1 MTARS
6 PHRPAGFTLIELMI
20 SILVSAMVVAAAVAL
35 LIGQQRLFQSS
46 SADRALQDSAR
57 VALGELN
64 DSLRMAGYGV
74 DPGLAFDFG
83 QLSNIVAPQAP
94 MAGGATVRTLGYR
107 CQANPVTCRDRID
120 GSDEIVFY
128 SRDPY
133 FGHRVASVGG
143 TTTINI
149 SGPLN
154 TPLYQGQ
161 VLQLM
166 CTTGSMPWAYVTV
179 GGYVAPS
186 AGPGNVGVALAPG
199 GAAALDFPNQNPS
212 MVDPCFGDGTALVA
226 KVDRY
231 RYYVETR
238 SPVGNVVPAQTAGS
252 RPFLM
257 LEQGLT
263 DQNGAALFT
272 AVAADVED
280 VQFSYLF
287 PLSAVTQ
294 VGETVGAVI
303 AAGAAGIDL
312 GALGPGY
319 GVDLADA
326 SRTTHH
332 PANIRAVR
340 VFVVV
345 RPPTADITV
354 PDAVVPAAANRPAVP
369 GLPGYRRLVVSTTV
383 VLPNL
388 DARAPAFPTYSSN
401 GGLDNLNFNG
411 G

>member
-1 MTARS
+1 MIAPS
-6 PHRPAGFTLIELMI
+6 PRRPAGFTLIELMI
-20 SILVSAMVVAAAVAL
+20 SVLVSALVVAAAVAL

-64 DSLRMAGYGV
+64 NSIRMAGYGV

-94 MAGGATVRTLGYR
+94 LVGGATVRTLGYR
-107 CQANPVTCRDRID
+107 CPADVACRDRAN

-133 FGHRVASVGG
+133 FGHRVTGVGSA
-143 TTTINI
+143 TAISI

-154 TPLYQGQ
+154 VPLYLGQ

-166 CTTGSMPWAYVTV
+166 CTSGTMQWAYVTV

-186 AGPGNVGVALAPG
+186 AGPGNVAVAIAPG
-199 GAAALDFPNQNPS
+199 GAGALDFPNQNTS
-212 MVDPCFGDGTALVA
+212 MADPCFGDGTALVA
-226 KVDRY
+226 KLDRY

-238 SPVGNVVPAQTAGS
+238 NPAGNVVPAQTAGS

-272 AVAADVED
+272 PVAADVED

-312 GALGPGY
+312 GAQGPGY
-319 GVDLADA
+319 STDLADA

-345 RPPTADITV
+345 RPPTADLKVADAIV
-354 PDAVVPAAANRPAVP
+354 PTAANRPAMP

-388 DARAPAFPTYSSN
+388 DARAPFFPTYSSN
-401 GGLDNLNFNG
+401 GGADNLNLG
-411 G
+411 GG

>member
-1 MTARS
+1 MTAHSAR
-6 PHRPAGFTLIELMI
+6 RPAGFTLVELMI
-20 SILVSAMVVAAAVAL
+20 SVLVSAMVIAAAVAL
-35 LIGQQRLFQSS
+35 LIGQQRLFQST

-94 MAGGATVRTLGYR
+94 LVAGTTVRTLGYQ
-107 CQANPVTCRDRID
+107 CAADVACRDRVD

-128 SRDPY
+128 SRDPF
-133 FGHRVASVGG
+133 FGHRVTGVGSA
-143 TTTINI
+143 TAISI

-154 TPLYQGQ
+154 APLYQGQ

-166 CTTGSMPWAYVTV
+166 CTSGTMPWAYVTV

-186 AGPGNVGVALAPG
+186 AGLGNVAVGLAPG
-199 GAAALDFPNQNPS
+199 GASALDFPNQNAS
-212 MVDPCFGDGTALVA
+212 MADPCFGDGSALVA

-231 RYYVETR
+231 RYHVETR
-238 SPVGNVVPAQTAGS
+238 DPAGNVVPPQTLGS

-263 DQNGAALFT
+263 DQDGAALFT
-272 AVAADVED
+272 PVAADVED

-287 PLSAVTQ
+287 PLAAVTQ
-294 VGETVGAVI
+294 VGETAGAAI

-319 GVDLADA
+319 GTNLTDA

-345 RPPTADITV
+345 RPPTADIKV
-354 PDAVVPAAANRPAVP
+354 PDAVVPGAANRPDLP

-388 DARAPAFPTYSSN
+388 DARAPFFPSYSSN
-401 GGLDNLNFNG
+401 GGADNLNLG
-411 G
+411 GG